1 MHGAWL
7 NYRSMTADPS
17 LKEQKLKP
25 GTVKRIFSFAKPY
38 QVSIYVYLA
47 TVVVDAALIVAT
59 PLLLKKLIDDGVM
72 PKDSSVVT
80 QLAFFVAL
88 IAVADAAFNM
98 LGRYFSSRIGE
109 GLIYDLRSLVFAH
122 VQKQSIAFFT
132 RTQTGALIS
141 RINSDV
147 IGAQQAFTS
156 TLSGLVSNVVSLL
169 LVGITMLILSWQ
181 ITIFSLLMLPLFLIP
196 TKWVGRRLQ
205 SLTRESFTLNSE
217 MSSTMTE
224 RFNVSGAMLVSLYGQ
239 PLREEAGFRV
249 RARRVA
255 DIGIKTAMLNRL
267 FFIALTSVAAI
278 ATAIAYGIGGHLAIN
293 GGLTVGTLLAI
304 TALLARLYGPLTAL
318 SNVRIDVMTSLV
330 SFERVFE
337 VLDLEPMVKD
347 RSGAIALKSSKGKI
361 EFKNV
366 DFSYPNAQEISLASL
381 ESVAKAETV
390 TSGIVLKGLT
400 FTVEPGTTT
409 ALVGPSGAGKTTI
422 SALIPRLY
430 DVTGGSIKIDGNDIR
445 DVTLESLRNSIG
457 VVMQDAHLFHETI
470 VENLR
475 YAKQDATQDQMQS
488 ACEAAQIWDLI
499 KSLPNGFETMVGER
513 GHRLSGGEKQR
524 LAIARL
530 LLKSPSI
537 VILDEATAHLDS
549 ENEQLVHAAL
559 SHALKGRTSIVIAH
573 RLSTVREADQILV
586 LDKGVIVEQGK
597 HDELIARG
605 GLYSELKFCHK
616 RSIHQRIA
624 TAARRPYED
633 HRLTQVIAQG
643 QQELIAG
650 GIHLLSRCNI
660 FQFLVEIGHLIY

>member
-1 MHGAWL
+1 MSMHGAWL

-38 QVSIYVYLA
+38 QISIYIYLA

-59 PLLLKKLIDDGVM
+59 PLLLKKLIDDGVI

-88 IAVADAAFNM
+88 IAIADAAFNM

-181 ITIFSLLMLPLFLIP
+181 ITLFSLLMLPLFLIP

-347 RSGAIALKSSKGKI
+347 RSGATTLNSSRGKI

-366 DFSYPNAQEISLASL
+366 GFSYPNAEEISLASL
-381 ESVAKAETV
+381 ESVAKPETV
-390 TSGIVLKGLT
+390 ASGNVLKGLS
-400 FTVEPGTTT
+400 FIVEPGTTT

-430 DVTGGSIKIDGNDIR
+430 DVTDGSISIDGNDIR
-445 DVTLESLRNSIG
+445 DLTLESLRNSIG

-470 VENLR
+470 AENLR
-475 YAKQDATQDQMQS
+475 YAKRDATQDEMQS
-488 ACEAAQIWDLI
+488 ACESAQIWDLVN
-499 KSLPNGFETMVGER
+499 SLPNGFETMVGER

-559 SHALKGRTSIVIAH
+559 SNALKGRTSIVIAH

-597 HDELIARG
+597 HDELITRG
-605 GLYSELKFCHK
+605 GLYAELYI
-616 RSIHQRIA
+616 RQDLTGA
-624 TAARRPYED
+624 T
-633 HRLTQVIAQG
+633 
-643 QQELIAG
+643 
-650 GIHLLSRCNI
+650 N
-660 FQFLVEIGHLIY
+660 

>member
-1 MHGAWL
+1 V
-7 NYRSMTADPS
+7 
-17 LKEQKLKP
+17 KEQKLKP
-25 GTVKRIFSFAKPY
+25 GTVKRIFSFARPY
-38 QVSIYVYLA
+38 RTSIIIYLA
-47 TVVVDAALIVAT
+47 TVVVDAGLIVAT
-59 PLLLKKLIDDGVM
+59 PLLLKRLIDEGVI

-80 QLAFFVAL
+80 NLAILVGL
-88 IAVADAAFNM
+88 IAIADAAFNM

-147 IGAQQAFTS
+147 IGAQQAFTA
-156 TLSGLVSNVVSLL
+156 TLSGVVSNVVSLV
-169 LVGITMLILSWQ
+169 LVTITMLILSWQ
-181 ITIFSLLMLPLFLIP
+181 ITIFSLLLLPVFLIP

-205 SLTRESFTLNSE
+205 SLTRESFGVNAE

-224 RFNVSGAMLVSLYGQ
+224 RFNVSGAMLVALYGE
-239 PLREEAGFRV
+239 PDREREYFRS

-255 DIGIKTAMLNRL
+255 DIGIKMAMLNRL

-278 ATAIAYGIGGHLAIN
+278 ATAFAYGIGGHLAIQ
-293 GGLTVGTLLAI
+293 GGVTVGTLLAI

-337 VLDLEPMVKD
+337 VLDLEPMVKNRD
-347 RSGAIALKSSKGKI
+347 NAVVLKTTEPKI

-366 DFSYPNAQEISLASL
+366 NFSYPRAEEISLASL
-381 ESVAKAETV
+381 ESAAKAETV
-390 TSGIVLKGLT
+390 QSGQVLRDLS
-400 FTVEPGTTT
+400 FVSAPGTMT

-422 SALIPRLY
+422 SALLPRLY
-430 DVTGGSIKIDGNDIR
+430 DVTEGSISIDGHDIR
-445 DVTLESLRNSIG
+445 DLTLESLRDSIG

-470 VENLR
+470 AENLR
-475 YAKQDATQDQMQS
+475 YAKQDATEEEMIQ
-488 ACEAAQIWDLI
+488 ACKSAQIWKLI
-499 KSLPNGFETMVGER
+499 DSLPNRFETMVGER

-530 LLKSPSI
+530 LLKSPSV

-559 SHALKGRTSIVIAH
+559 QTALKGRTSIVIAH
-573 RLSTVREADQILV
+573 RLSTVRDADQILV
-586 LDKGVIVEQGK
+586 LEKGSIVERGT
-597 HDELIARG
+597 HDELVAQG
-605 GLYSELKFCHK
+605 GLYSELYN
-616 RSIHQRIA
+616 RQDL
-624 TAARRPYED
+624 TGAA
-633 HRLTQVIAQG
+633 
-643 QQELIAG
+643 
-650 GIHLLSRCNI
+650 N
-660 FQFLVEIGHLIY
+660 